1 MSTQNTESTARQS
14 LKGSKTEQNL
24 HTALSGES
32 QAALR
37 YGWFAQKAKA
47 QGLIAISRLFEQTA
61 NNEVEHA
68 EIWFRYLG
76 GYHNTE
82 KNLEVAANG
91 EHFEWE
97 EMYAQFAREAR
108 EEGFDTIAD
117 LFDRI
122 ASVEKHHEA
131 NFRAASAD
139 LESGRI
145 FSSDDPHQKW
155 ICLNC
160 GYVYEGKEPPTFC
173 PACTHPKG
181 YFDKKQQC

>member
-1 MSTQNTESTARQS
+1 MSTQKDESITPQA

-37 YGWFAQKAKA
+37 YGWFSQKAKA
-47 QGLIAISRLFEQTA
+47 QGQIAISRLFKETA

-76 GYHNTE
+76 GYQNTE
-82 KNLEVAANG
+82 ENLHVAANG

-122 ASVEKHHEA
+122 ASVEKQHEQ
-131 NFRAASAD
+131 NYRRASAE
-139 LESGRI
+139 LESGSL
-145 FSSDDPHQKW
+145 FSSDDPRQKW

-160 GYVYEGKEPPTFC
+160 GYVYTGKEPPTFC
-173 PACTHPKG
+173 PACSHPKG
-181 YFDKKQQC
+181 YFTKKKEE